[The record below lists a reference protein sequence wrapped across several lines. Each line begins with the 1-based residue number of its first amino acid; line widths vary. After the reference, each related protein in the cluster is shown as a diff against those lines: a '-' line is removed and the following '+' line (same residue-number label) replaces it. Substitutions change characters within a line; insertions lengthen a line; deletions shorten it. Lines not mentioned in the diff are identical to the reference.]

1 MWAVAGTGKAKP
13 RQTGRKISKRTK
25 LNWTFIKRFL
35 LMPQVPARA
44 NTSTNTNTNTHDGA
58 PQPTGDKVKWQERQM
73 RAIIVLSVKFYWQA
87 ES

>member
-1 MWAVAGTGKAKP
+1 M
-13 RQTGRKISKRTK
+13 RKISKRPK

-35 LMPQVPARA
+35 LMPQVPARV
-44 NTSTNTNTNTHDGA
+44 NTDRNTNTHDGA

-73 RAIIVLSVKFYWQA
+73 RPIIVLSVKFYWQA